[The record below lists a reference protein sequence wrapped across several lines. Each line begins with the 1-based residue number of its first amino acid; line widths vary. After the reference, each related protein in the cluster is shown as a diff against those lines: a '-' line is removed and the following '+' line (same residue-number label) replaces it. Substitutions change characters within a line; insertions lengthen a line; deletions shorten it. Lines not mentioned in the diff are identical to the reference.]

1 MKKKNYDYDIIVIGA
16 GFIGLI
22 ACLMLSEKSL
32 NVCLIEKR
40 DLKRNNKSGN
50 IEDKRT
56 TAISQGTKRILDELE
71 VWDFLV
77 KDSQAINK
85 IEVSENIDG
94 GNLEFDPHS
103 LDEGDL
109 GYIVRNKDLRS
120 ILLKKVLNSKII
132 NIKDKTEVKKI
143 NLGSYI
149 NSDKAFIE
157 TKDSIITANLI
168 IGADG
173 RYSKIR
179 YLSNMKYYSYNYRQN
194 SYIFNID
201 HVKNHNGVA
210 LERFFPEG
218 PLAILP
224 MKKKQ
229 SNFFQ
234 SSVVWTLDSSLGD
247 FSKLSLTNFRTEFER
262 RYQNYFGL
270 VKQISIPI
278 KYPLNV
284 SYVFECY
291 KHRLVLI
298 GDAAQ
303 AIHPIAGQGF
313 NLGVRDCRELS
324 IVLNNSKLSGLDIGL
339 DETLGEYSKKRWI
352 DKKIFIESTHRLNFI
367 FSNDNPIIRFTRSN
381 GLRLIQKSKF
391 LKKQFM
397 LLAMGL
403 RNIKIT

>member
-120 ILLKKVLNSKII
+120 ILLKKVLNSKMI

-143 NLGSYI
+143 NLGSYV

-157 TKDSIITANLI
+157 TKDSINALTL
-168 IGADG
+168 
-173 RYSKIR
+173 
-179 YLSNMKYYSYNYRQN
+179 
-194 SYIFNID
+194 F
-201 HVKNHNGVA
+201 KN
-210 LERFFPEG
+210 
-218 PLAILP
+218 
-224 MKKKQ
+224 
-229 SNFFQ
+229 
-234 SSVVWTLDSSLGD
+234 
-247 FSKLSLTNFRTEFER
+247 
-262 RYQNYFGL
+262 
-270 VKQISIPI
+270 
-278 KYPLNV
+278 
-284 SYVFECY
+284 
-291 KHRLVLI
+291 
-298 GDAAQ
+298 
-303 AIHPIAGQGF
+303 
-313 NLGVRDCRELS
+313 
-324 IVLNNSKLSGLDIGL
+324 
-339 DETLGEYSKKRWI
+339 
-352 DKKIFIESTHRLNFI
+352 
-367 FSNDNPIIRFTRSN
+367 
-381 GLRLIQKSKF
+381 
-391 LKKQFM
+391 
-397 LLAMGL
+397 
-403 RNIKIT
+403 